1 MRACTARSQVKSAAR
16 RTPTGCEPEAT
27 ARWMPVAIESTSSG
41 STSNAMPCENS
52 SYGRPAGATTGVP
65 QAIASSTGSP
75 KPS

>member
-1 MRACTARSQVKSAAR
+1 MSLHRALPGEVGGPAHADRLRARGDR
-16 RTPTGCEPEAT
+16 PLEAL
-27 ARWMPVAIESTSSG
+27 AIESTSRG
-41 STSNAMPCENS
+41 STSNAMPCANS